1 MKPLITSEDFPIG
14 ACVLVEREGKRIWL
28 KTGVRKPCIV
38 SDPHGLWQYNAWSY
52 EVTEEPPKRH
62 EYWYAGQPDCPPELK
77 AGGELHTLK
86 CKVCGQENPRSSV
99 CSGMPNAKIRDGE
112 DGDSHSL

>member
-1 MKPLITSEDFPIG
+1 MDTNTSKLQRVVEWPDPPDTVPDWVAKEIRDTWSAARSVGSQMEAFRLFERMTDRLGYGRRGNNPS
-14 ACVLVEREGKRIWL
+14 LV
-28 KTGVRKPCIV
+28 
-38 SDPHGLWQYNAWSY
+38 
-52 EVTEEPPKRH
+52 KRH

-99 CSGMPNAKIRDGE
+99 CSGVVK
-112 DGDSHSL
+112 